1 MSDGGSRAEQG
12 VDEDVTPGLAASAIV
27 VTGAGRGIGAAAAR
41 YMARL
46 GARVTV
52 NDRDPGVAE
61 AVAESIVADGGTA
74 HPFVA
79 DVSRWDEAEA
89 LIASCVQAYGR
100 IDGLLNNAGIVRLG
114 RPDELDEVTLRTVIE
129 TNLLGSAFC
138 GVHAIRQMLG
148 QGSGAILN
156 VTSGSQAGWQ
166 LMSAYGASKGGVAAM
181 TYCWALDLAGT
192 SIRVN
197 AVSPVAVTRLR
208 EHFAEYFGDS
218 YQPKP
223 GPPPDGNAPVIAYL
237 LSPRSAPL
245 TGQVVRID
253 GTRLCLMTHP
263 DVLEPVRVSER
274 WTFAGVAAA
283 FDEVLNERA
292 VPVGTLDTTRSQTV
306 PAVQER

>member
-1 MSDGGSRAEQG
+1 VGDGESRTGLGA
-12 VDEDVTPGLAASAIV
+12 DEDITPGLAASAIV

-46 GARVTV
+46 GARVIV

-61 AVAESIVADGGTA
+61 AVAESIAADGGTA

-166 LMSAYGASKGGVAAM
+166 LMSAYGASKGGIASM

-192 SIRVN
+192 GIRVN

-208 EHFAEYFGDS
+208 EHFVEYFGDS

-223 GPPPDGNAPVIAYL
+223 VPPPDGNAPIIAYL
-237 LSPRSAPL
+237 LSSQSAPL

-263 DVLEPVRVSER
+263 DVLEPVQVSER

-292 VPVGTLDTTRSQTV
+292 VPVGTLDTTGSQTV
-306 PAVQER
+306 PAVRER

>member
-1 MSDGGSRAEQG
+1 MGDNESQAGPSA
-12 VDEDVTPGLAASAIV
+12 DEDFTPGLAGNAIV
-27 VTGAGRGIGAAAAR
+27 LTGAGRGIGAAAAR
-41 YMARL
+41 YLGRL
-46 GARVTV
+46 GAHVTV
-52 NDRDPGVAE
+52 NDRDPEVAK
-61 AVAESIVADGGTA
+61 AVADSIVAAGGTA

-100 IDGLLNNAGIVRLG
+100 IDGLLNNAGIVRLA
-114 RPDELDEVTLRTVIE
+114 RPDELDEQTLRAVVE
-129 TNLLGSAFC
+129 TNLLGSSFC

-148 QGSGAILN
+148 QGGGTILN

-166 LMSAYGASKGGVAAM
+166 LMSAYGASKGGIAAL

-192 SIRVN
+192 GIRVN

-208 EHFAEYFGDS
+208 EHFAEYLGDS

-223 GPPPDGNAPVIAYL
+223 GPSPDANAPVIAYL
-237 LSPRSAPL
+237 LSPQSAPL

-263 DVLEPVRVSER
+263 DVLEPVQTSER

-283 FDEVLNERA
+283 FDEILKGQA
-292 VPVGTLDTTRSQTV
+292 LPIGTLDTTRSQTV
-306 PAVQER
+306 QPQAP